1 MCYIGN
7 NDVLRLGQGMALLR
21 LTETE
26 SQQIEL
32 ELFEF
37 VLMTHHTTEMI
48 AKQSHVAVSSVSRLQ
63 SGKRYVSRKDY
74 LKVEQYLQNH

>member
-1 MCYIGN
+1 LCYIGN
-7 NDVLRLGQGMALLR
+7 NDVFGLGQGMALLR
-21 LTETE
+21 LTDME

-37 VLMTHHTTEMI
+37 VLMTHNTTNMI

-63 SGKRYVSRKDY
+63 SGKRYVSRRAY
-74 LKVEQYLQNH
+74 QKVKQYLQNH

>member
-1 MCYIGN
+1 M
-7 NDVLRLGQGMALLR
+7 LLLR

-37 VLMTHHTTEMI
+37 ILMTHHTIDMI
-48 AKQSHVAVSSVSRLQ
+48 AEQSDVAVSSVSRLQ
-63 SGKRYVSRKDY
+63 FGKRYVSRKDY
-74 LKVEQYLQNH
+74 LKVKQYLQNH

>member
-7 NDVLRLGQGMALLR
+7 NDVFGLGQGMALLR
-21 LTETE
+21 LTEME

-37 VLMTHHTTEMI
+37 VLMTHNTTNMI

-63 SGKRYVSRKDY
+63 SGKRYVSRRAY
-74 LKVEQYLQNH
+74 RKVKQYLQNH